1 MNGLCI
7 QWGKANITQ
16 NVGTKIN
23 YNLTAQYTQPPV
35 VIITPKTSGLDQSG
49 RSLPQVYDVN
59 TGYFYGFYNTAKP
72 DNFNWIAIGY

>member
-23 YNLTAQYTQPPV
+23 FNLTAQYTQAPTV
-35 VIITPKTSGLDQSG
+35 VAFPNTSALDSVG
-49 RSLPQVYDVN
+49 RNMAQIYDVN
-59 TGYFYGFYNTAKP
+59 TGYFYGFYNTGNPKSL
-72 DNFNWIAIGY
+72 NWIAIGY